1 MSWHGQKPI
10 KDYIP
15 AFLHTAA
22 GAFFCVLFFVDRRP
36 FSGNSFFLTAF
47 IGGASGLLVYLWRN
61 KELTE
66 TISFSAILGVLLMT
80 LPLLPAWGLGGF
92 AALLL
97 K

>member
-22 GAFFCVLFFVDRRP
+22 GAFIFVLLFVDRRP
-36 FSGNSFFLTAF
+36 FSGSTFFLAAYV
-47 IGGASGLLVYLWRN
+47 GGAAGLLVYLLRT
-61 KELTE
+61 KEPTE
-66 TISFSAILGVLLMT
+66 TFPPSAIFGVLLMT

-92 AALLL
+92 TALLC